1 MFIVIIG
8 PLFQD
13 STRVPSAHLPLH
25 LKKPGEIIDW
35 ADGTHSQY
43 LSKSVCTPWLPHERI
58 CRSLAGRKPF
68 PLAILIPG
76 SEKYSSLYVLV
87 SPTSLVVA
95 DAMMTVKRGDS
106 ELATLSYI
114 RFYCMSNINI
124 FSSLCFPFIIYVQ
137 WDAPCRSI
145 HEDYKY
151 CVYLSIALYYV
162 LAANSTH
169 PSHLPILSS
178 MWSMVCFPRS
188 PSDLAVALY
197 CSVFPPPPLPLLPL
211 HMVVGTC
218 GIFNN
223 TFSRWSGRS

>member
-1 MFIVIIG
+1 MFLG
-8 PLFQD
+8 LLRL
-13 STRVPSAHLPLH
+13 SPS
-25 LKKPGEIIDW
+25 
-35 ADGTHSQY
+35 
-43 LSKSVCTPWLPHERI
+43 
-58 CRSLAGRKPF
+58 
-68 PLAILIPG
+68 
-76 SEKYSSLYVLV
+76 SS
-87 SPTSLVVA
+87 SSVVA

-151 CVYLSIALYYV
+151 YVYLTIALYIWYIYYV
-162 LAANSTH
+162 LPANSTH

-178 MWSMVCFPRS
+178 MWSMVCFP
-188 PSDLAVALY
+188 PSTSDPAVALY
-197 CSVFPPPPLPLLPL
+197 CSVFPPPPLPFLPL